1 MVCPYLILPSM
12 QKHFFFPFPQCLNT
26 FLDIL
31 ATPKQLT
38 YHSLYE
44 KTFFLGFRLR
54 QNTFMPF
61 LIWLNTFH
69 AIPPTPIHYTWSHLV
84 TPGNTCSHLATPGH
98 NMVTSGHTWQKK
110 FAILPTP
117 KHYTWSH
124 LATPGHLLATPGH
137 ILATP
142 VHH

>member
-54 QNTFMPF
+54 QNTFLPF
-61 LIWLNTFH
+61 LLWLNTFH
-69 AIPPTPIHYTWSHLV
+69 AIPPTPIHYTWSHLAM
-84 TPGNTCSHLATPGH
+84 PGHHLATPGIDLA
-98 NMVTSGHTWQKK
+98 SLG
-110 FAILPTP
+110 I
-117 KHYTWSH
+117 H
-124 LATPGHLLATPGH
+124 LATYGNTWQHLVTSNGQISLFHYITQRW
-137 ILATP
+137 L
-142 VHH
+142 